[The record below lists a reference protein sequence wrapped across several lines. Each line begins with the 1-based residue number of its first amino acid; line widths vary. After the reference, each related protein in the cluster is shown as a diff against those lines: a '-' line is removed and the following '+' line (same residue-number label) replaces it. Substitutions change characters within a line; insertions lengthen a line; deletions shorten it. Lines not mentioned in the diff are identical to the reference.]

1 MAILGKLGNIMRQT
15 FSKQIINELYAS
27 STRPS
32 LCRPV
37 RCMSSTKVFVG
48 GISGKTNGDDLKKA
62 FSKYGSVVE
71 ARVITQRET
80 GKSKG
85 FGFVTF
91 GDSESAANAI
101 DSLNGKNLHIGCVRV
116 CYATDKAPGTVR
128 GHGRGGYSSGK
139 DNAGDLAKQGVTAS
153 VPNSITKKCIPP
165 LKPK

>member
-1 MAILGKLGNIMRQT
+1 MNFMHHPPAHHYVDQYG
-15 FSKQIINELYAS
+15 A
-27 STRPS
+27 
-32 LCRPV
+32 CRPLKFLSEV
-37 RCMSSTKVFVG
+37 VLSVDLC
-48 GISGKTNGDDLKKA
+48 ISGKTNGDDLKKA